1 MIHVATMIQATVMRS
16 SMTGSLGDYYTCEP
30 YKMFSVRIL
39 LAAAKLL
46 LFQADLFVRGWLIIT
61 PRSHA
66 WRSREEDA
74 EPHSRP
80 LQSSPSALR
89 AAISCSVSH

>member
-16 SMTGSLGDYYTCEP
+16 SMTGSLRDYYTREP
-30 YKMFSVRIL
+30 YETFSAPHL

-66 WRSREEDA
+66 
-74 EPHSRP
+74 
-80 LQSSPSALR
+80 
-89 AAISCSVSH
+89 